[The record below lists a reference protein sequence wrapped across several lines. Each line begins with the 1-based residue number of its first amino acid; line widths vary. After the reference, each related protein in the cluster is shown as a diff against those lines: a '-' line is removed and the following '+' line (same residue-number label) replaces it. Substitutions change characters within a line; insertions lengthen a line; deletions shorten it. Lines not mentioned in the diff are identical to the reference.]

1 MGPFFCLPGGGR
13 ALHTLDFA
21 VVCVYFVFTL
31 GLGLWVARRQR
42 SATDYFLG
50 ARNLP
55 AWAILLSI
63 VATETSALTVIS
75 VPGIGARGDFTFLQL
90 AFGYLIGR
98 CAVALWLLPGYF
110 RGEQETAYARLETR
124 FGAGTRRL
132 TSVVFLVTRF
142 LGDAVRV
149 FASAI
154 PLALVP
160 GWSVPTS
167 IIAMGIVTMI
177 YTWFGG
183 FKAVVWT
190 DVLQLSVYLAGGVGA
205 LLVAWSLAGGPA
217 EALGM
222 AAEAGKLKLIAPEL
236 DFTHTYTL
244 LGGLLGGALLSA
256 ASHGTDH
263 LIVQRLLATRSLGDA
278 RVALVGSGIM
288 VIAQF
293 TLFLLVGSAIWAAG
307 LAPAEISGDQLF
319 PKFVVEQLPTGL
331 AGLVV
336 ADLLAAAMGTHSS
349 AIKSLAS
356 SATHDLYASWTGRND
371 PVHLLKVGRLFSA
384 VWGSTLILGALFF
397 HYLARGGDTPVVVL
411 ALSIASVTYGALL
424 GTYLL
429 AAKWPR
435 ANGRD
440 VIAAVLV
447 TVSLMLVVIFAKRLA
462 TNAAFAWLEPVG
474 RLAWPWYVPLGT
486 LLAWGT
492 GVAASYLHEAAGPR
506 RS

>member
-1 MGPFFCLPGGGR
+1 M
-13 ALHTLDFA
+13 
-21 VVCVYFVFTL
+21 VVGVYFVLTL
-31 GLGLWVARRQR
+31 GVGLWVARRQH

-75 VPGIGARGDFTFLQL
+75 IPGIGARGDFTFLQL
-90 AFGYLIGR
+90 TFGYLIAR
-98 CAVALWLLPGYF
+98 IAVAAWLLPGYF
-110 RGEQETAYARLETR
+110 RGDQQTAYARLEQR
-124 FGAGTRRL
+124 FGPNTRRL

-154 PLALVP
+154 PLALVT

-167 IIAMGIVTMI
+167 VVAMGIVTMF

-190 DVLQLSVYLAGGVGA
+190 DVFQLSVYLAGGVGA
-205 LLVAWSLAGGPA
+205 LFVALEMAGGPA
-217 EALGM
+217 NALAM
-222 AAEAGKLKLIAPEL
+222 AAEAGKLKVIVPDL
-236 DFTHTYTL
+236 DFTRTYTL

-263 LIVQRLLATRSLGDA
+263 LIVQRLLATRSLKDA
-278 RVALVGSGIM
+278 RYALVGSGVM
-288 VIAQF
+288 VIIQF
-293 TLFLLVGSAIWAAG
+293 SLFLAVGVAIWAAG
-307 LAPAEISGDQLF
+307 LAPAGMPGDELF
-319 PKFVVEQLPTGL
+319 PRFIVEQLPTGL

-336 ADLLAAAMGTHSS
+336 AGILAAAMGTHSS
-349 AIKSLAS
+349 AINSLAS

-371 PVHLLKVGRLFSA
+371 PVHLLRVGRAFSA
-384 VWGSTLILGALFF
+384 VWGLTLILGALFF
-397 HYLARGGDTPVVVL
+397 HYLAGGNDTPVVVL

-429 AAKWPR
+429 AARWPE
-435 ANGRD
+435 ATGRD
-440 VIAAVLV
+440 VIAAVLMTV
-447 TVSLMLVVIFAKRLA
+447 TVMLVVVFARLLA
-462 TNAAFAWLEPVG
+462 ESTGSALLAAVG
-474 RLAWPWYVPLGT
+474 TLAWPWYVPLGT
-486 LLAWGT
+486 AITLVT
-492 GVAASYLHEAAGPR
+492 GIALSYFPGGEREAALVPGGEGR
-506 RS
+506 G